1 MAHVVD
7 LIPFCHRALKNSF
20 GSVLLVSITFPDYS
34 SWEIQHLVLTSDL
47 KEVEGGSEWSGVFV
61 KPRYAVQI
69 NKCVIIYPADHMCNM
84 FHPKRR
90 MEILKMIVL
99 FSANLDVL
107 CLFVQLSMGDKIFV
121 PLMGDILVDSGNLAG
136 KSDGSDIHCHS
147 ERIGSSS

>member
-1 MAHVVD
+1 M
-7 LIPFCHRALKNSF
+7 
-20 GSVLLVSITFPDYS
+20 
-34 SWEIQHLVLTSDL
+34 
-47 KEVEGGSEWSGVFV
+47 FV

-69 NKCVIIYPADHMCNM
+69 KKCVIIYPADHMCNM

-121 PLMGDILVDSGNLAG
+121 LLMGDFFVGILEFWRESQMRLRVIFIVILRELVLLLD
-136 KSDGSDIHCHS
+136 
-147 ERIGSSS
+147 E

>member
-69 NKCVIIYPADHMCNM
+69 NKCVIIYPADHMCTPNGEWRFLRLLYSLQIWM
-84 FHPKRR
+84 FC
-90 MEILKMIVL
+90 VY
-99 FSANLDVL
+99 L
-107 CLFVQLSMGDKIFV
+107 CNCPWGQNICTTYGGHLCG
-121 PLMGDILVDSGNLAG
+121 DSGNLAG
-136 KSDGSDIHCHS
+136 KSDEIESDIHCHS